1 MHELAVAQAIV
12 AAAER
17 HAEDRPISVVRVRVG
32 RPRQVVP
39 EYLGFYFDVASKETL
54 CEGLRSSGSA
64 VDSRLRCPA
73 CGGEWDPAPP
83 PARERR
89 RADRPLPLPGVRVGR
104 PPRCQRRR
112 AGRRVDRRQ
121 RTYFHVAGQGRR
133 GGALFTLT
141 RKSTATAPSGVA
153 TMGFRSSSAIS

>member
-1 MHELAVAQAIV
+1 MHELAVAQAII

-64 VDSRLRCPA
+64 VDSRLRCSA
-73 CGGEWDPAPP
+73 CGAEWDPAPP
-83 PARERR
+83 PAANGDELVVRFRCPECESADHRVVSGDELVVESIDVSEPTSTS
-89 RADRPLPLPGVRVGR
+89 RA
-104 PPRCQRRR
+104 
-112 AGRRVDRRQ
+112 
-121 RTYFHVAGQGRR
+121 R
-133 GGALFTLT
+133 GGEA
-141 RKSTATAPSGVA
+141 A
-153 TMGFRSSSAIS
+153 RSSP

>member
-1 MHELAVAQAIV
+1 MHELAVAQAII

-64 VDSRLRCPA
+64 ATRGCAARPA
-73 CGGEWDPAPP
+73 GASGTQP
-83 PARERR
+83 R
-89 RADRPLPLPGVRVGR
+89 RPL
-104 PPRCQRRR
+104 
-112 AGRRVDRRQ
+112 A
-121 RTYFHVAGQGRR
+121 
-133 GGALFTLT
+133 
-141 RKSTATAPSGVA
+141 TATS
-153 TMGFRSSSAIS
+153 